1 MIFTQKQLFLGSTHI
16 ALRAESLYVCKRN
29 PQGVA
34 TLETEV
40 PYEEILPV
48 KSSESRHIPINQL
61 LLTGFLLTVLGY
73 APLRGWL
80 TTGQVGTEMYWW
92 LFILGLNA
100 LSMYLRFEQQ
110 W

>member
-1 MIFTQKQLFLGSTHI
+1 MIFTQKQLFLGTTHI

-48 KSSESRHIPINQL
+48 KSGEYRHIPTNQL
-61 LLTGFLLTVLGY
+61 LLTGLLLVVLGYGPLHALLTV
-73 APLRGWL
+73 
-80 TTGQVGTEMYWW
+80 GQVGS
-92 LFILGLNA
+92 A
-100 LSMYLRFEQQ
+100 L
-110 W
+110 